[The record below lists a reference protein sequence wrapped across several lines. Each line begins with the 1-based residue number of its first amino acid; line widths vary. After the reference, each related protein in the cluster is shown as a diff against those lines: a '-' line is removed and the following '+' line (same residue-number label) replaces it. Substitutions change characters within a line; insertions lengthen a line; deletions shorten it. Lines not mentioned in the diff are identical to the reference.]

1 MKFPMKS
8 QVLRAI
14 DHCGFKLVRTADA
27 PNGSAWA
34 RKPNVVSLLG
44 YTLFR
49 KSDAERG
56 EADLKRQIEAEP
68 ARLDLLEQ
76 LTGVLATRGEE
87 LPPDLRENMLSLQLE
102 KAPER
107 DGLREALEFA
117 RYKQGKLSR
126 ERTNEITL
134 EHWRKRDFAPGNIM
148 IQLTDECN
156 LSCAMC
162 PHHTASKTRSF
173 MDETLFRTVLDRAA
187 ERKVGNLVFATGYG
201 DALLHPKALD
211 YIKESM
217 DRGFHVTVSTNGN
230 YLKPDQIDRLAA
242 LNMEIIQYS
251 FFGYDA
257 LSYEQTYVGGK
268 FESASENLRLLKAAL
283 VRHRTRTR
291 LQVHGVNLANDTVR
305 SDRTRAFLSTIGIE
319 DNEIMISVATN
330 FGGKKAQGKYYS
342 KINGKSNKPLDEM
355 ELYLCPLL
363 LSSPGVLVDGRVTA
377 CGCVDNNG
385 SLTVGDVRNNS
396 LKEVFEGEAYQSL
409 IAAFLAGDLSKHPMC
424 ERCDTPYG
432 NINGTLNRIPAKH

>member
-148 IQLTDECN
+148 I
-156 LSCAMC
+156 
-162 PHHTASKTRSF
+162 
-173 MDETLFRTVLDRAA
+173 
-187 ERKVGNLVFATGYG
+187 
-201 DALLHPKALD
+201 
-211 YIKESM
+211 
-217 DRGFHVTVSTNGN
+217 
-230 YLKPDQIDRLAA
+230 
-242 LNMEIIQYS
+242 
-251 FFGYDA
+251 
-257 LSYEQTYVGGK
+257 
-268 FESASENLRLLKAAL
+268 
-283 VRHRTRTR
+283 
-291 LQVHGVNLANDTVR
+291 
-305 SDRTRAFLSTIGIE
+305 
-319 DNEIMISVATN
+319 
-330 FGGKKAQGKYYS
+330 
-342 KINGKSNKPLDEM
+342 
-355 ELYLCPLL
+355 
-363 LSSPGVLVDGRVTA
+363 
-377 CGCVDNNG
+377 
-385 SLTVGDVRNNS
+385 
-396 LKEVFEGEAYQSL
+396 
-409 IAAFLAGDLSKHPMC
+409 
-424 ERCDTPYG
+424 
-432 NINGTLNRIPAKH
+432 